1 MADVRETMDEFRKKE
16 DGSPVTFLT
25 EAFRER
31 EMAEELDR
39 LEEQKLLREL
49 EEQTGHKV
57 QKKKFGRFL
66 WSFLSRRVRPKLP
79 QVQFDYHNQLL
90 ILFLFFVSKNAGNE
104 LDRGRTARSLFYGK
118 YFELADGDFGDG
130 DAE

>member
-1 MADVRETMDEFRKKE
+1 MRETMDEFRKTE
-16 DGSPVTFLT
+16 DGTPVTFLT

-57 QKKKFGRFL
+57 QKKKFGRF
-66 WSFLSRRVRPKLP
+66 
-79 QVQFDYHNQLL
+79 
-90 ILFLFFVSKNAGNE
+90 I
-104 LDRGRTARSLFYGK
+104 
-118 YFELADGDFGDG
+118 
-130 DAE
+130 